1 MHQCTLVYLLDL
13 ATIGTGMDEPSGFD
27 AAFKFRMGARY
38 CLACPLY
45 FFYLFRTMRLSTRAK
60 YRAMPSHSSQ
70 PHKKWNPKNGHT
82 KSALKRLYAERQK
95 ITYFSIS
102 NHIAVLL
109 AYNICRYE
117 VRTVDL
123 TVAAPRKSEL

>member
-45 FFYLFRTMRLSTRAK
+45 FFLFVPNNATIGYTSKVQSNALTAVSRI
-60 YRAMPSHSSQ
+60 
-70 PHKKWNPKNGHT
+70 KNGT
-82 KSALKRLYAERQK
+82 QK
-95 ITYFSIS
+95 
-102 NHIAVLL
+102 
-109 AYNICRYE
+109 
-117 VRTVDL
+117 TV
-123 TVAAPRKSEL
+123 TQKEL